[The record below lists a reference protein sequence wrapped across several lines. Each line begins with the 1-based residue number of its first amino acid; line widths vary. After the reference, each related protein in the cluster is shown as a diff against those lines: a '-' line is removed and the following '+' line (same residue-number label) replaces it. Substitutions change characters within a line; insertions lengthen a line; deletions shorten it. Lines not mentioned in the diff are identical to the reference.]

1 MSNAKIEIKLK
12 LTDRFSAAFP
22 DMLIPNNSYLD
33 KSKTGLGMTYA
44 EFHADRHSIIVI
56 PYTSIIDLK
65 VEAYKDRNAFKIV
78 DEVKLPAI
86 EAYLRQPRENKKLIT
101 TPEGFKKIIEAAK
114 VIDKLD
120 WIYKEFFCLL
130 DEAHCYAVDAFRKS
144 ILMPFDYFWNF
155 ENKALGTATY
165 YPYSDPRFDTL
176 THYKIRYDEKFGDIT
191 IVGNENPRTV
201 VIDFLTNPDQFLGNV
216 HIFYNSVQQI
226 EKVIRGSRVTDVLVH
241 CRDDERNHK
250 ILADQSIHFRSVP
263 TKGSYRKFNFYS
275 MRYYDGWDLF
285 DNDQATI
292 ILVTDVKVKHTVV
305 GIPYNGFQ
313 AIGRLRKVTP
323 HHIYHVTNNFGRE
336 NKDVRSFEQIEKS
349 WYYQASNHVGY
360 YNDFKV
366 KAAKDGMD
374 EKEVTHRFVEPFCKF
389 SKDTQVAS
397 VFPMKVDQH
406 VCQEYS
412 REGYANIE
420 MIQEQ
425 WKNMNYETQV
435 ILSDLPTIVIKGQK
449 KSVINKSVVEVIKMH
464 REHPERYLY
473 HQSKITMDKLKDNYN
488 ILFTALDMLGEEE
501 IIRLGYDDKKMER
514 ELVSISNKNL
524 DDKLKQRLKDT
535 ILFGKYYTVQELK
548 EILQEAYND
557 LGYKGPTGKPLK
569 ATAQKIID
577 LNIFTTHKTQINNP
591 DGTVDG
597 KTAKNERIS
606 VWWFSV

>member
-65 VEAYKDRNAFKIV
+65 VEAYKDRNTFKIV
-78 DEVKLPAI
+78 DEIKPPAI
-86 EAYLRQPRENKKLIT
+86 EAYLRRAEGNKKLIT

-120 WIYKEFFCLL
+120 WLYSEFFCLL
-130 DEAHCYAVDAFRKS
+130 DEAHCYAVDAYRKY
-144 ILMPFDYFWNF
+144 ILVPFDYFWEF
-155 ENKALGTATY
+155 KNKALGTATY
-165 YPYSDPRFDTL
+165 YPYSDPRFAAL
-176 THYKIRYDEKFGDIT
+176 EHYKILYDETFGDIT
-191 IVGNENPRTV
+191 IVDNENPRTV
-201 VIDFLTNPDQFLGNV
+201 IIDFLTNPDQFPGNV

-226 EKVIRGSRVTDVLVH
+226 EKVIRGSRMTDVLVH

-250 ILADQSIHFRSVP
+250 ILADQSIYFRSVP
-263 TKGSYRKFNFYS
+263 TKGSYKKFNFYS

-292 ILVTDVKVKHTVV
+292 ILVTDVNVKHTVV

-313 AIGRLRKVTP
+313 AIGRLRKVP

-349 WYYQASNHVGY
+349 WYYQATNHVGY

-389 SKDTQVAS
+389 TKDTQVAS

-425 WKNMNYETQV
+425 WKNMNYETKV
-435 ILSDLPTIVIKGQK
+435 ILSDLPTILIKGLC
-449 KSVINKSVVEVIKMH
+449 KSAINKRVVEVIKEH
-464 REHPERYLY
+464 RNHPERYLY
-473 HQSKITMDKLKDNYN
+473 HKSKITMNKLKDNYQ
-488 ILFTALDMLGEEE
+488 ILFTAMDILFEEGVR
-501 IIRLGYDDKKMER
+501 RLGYDDKKMER

-524 DDKLKQRLKDT
+524 DDKLKQRLEEA
-535 ILFGKYYTVQELK
+535 ILLNKYYTVPELRD
-548 EILQEAYND
+548 ILQEAYDD
-557 LGYKGPTGKPLK
+557 LGYKDHNGKSLK
-569 ATAQKIID
+569 AKAKKIID

-597 KTAKNERIS
+597 NTGKIQRIS